1 MFSRE
6 VPTGVR
12 LFRRAGL
19 IAAAAVA
26 SVPLVAVAAPRHDA
40 TVARSGVTIALGSVY
55 GGVTDDGFG
64 LVVEVSPSGRKVVRM
79 ATGLEIKCTSGAS
92 FSASDGW
99 SGMRIAK
106 RKFSASFGPQ
116 PQRNDDGTTTDFEG
130 TVSGTFNRSRTKVS
144 GTWTLKGTDRDAAG
158 AVTDTC
164 DSGVLNWTAKQ

>member
-6 VPTGVR
+6 VPTGAR

-19 IAAAAVA
+19 IAAALVA
-26 SVPLVAVAAPRHDA
+26 SVPLVAMAAPRHDA
-40 TVARSGVTIALGSVY
+40 TVARSVAPGSVY

-64 LVVEVSPSGRKVVRM
+64 VVVEVSKSGRKVVRM
-79 ATGLEIKCTSGAS
+79 ATGLEMKCTSGAS
-92 FSASDGW
+92 FSIADGW
-99 SGMRIAK
+99 RGMRIAK

-130 TVSGTFNRSRTKVS
+130 TVSGTFNRSRTTVS
-144 GTWTLKGTDRDAAG
+144 GTWTFKGTERDAAG